1 MKKKVLV
8 IGAGPA
14 GLTAAYELLARSE
27 EYDVTVFEE
36 SGVFG
41 GISRTVA
48 HHGNR
53 MDMGG
58 HRFFSKVPEVND
70 WWEKMLPAQG
80 AMPYDDVRL
89 GRTST
94 TVPGG
99 RDEALARARAAFVE
113 AGWGVVPIRTRD
125 MLIFTRGD
133 AVAAVLAEENETGTR
148 LTAIQRP
155 SGL

>member
-1 MKKKVLV
+1 MRSAAIFL
-8 IGAGPA
+8 GAL
-14 GLTAAYELLARSE
+14 LTGSAL
-27 EYDVTVFEE
+27 
-36 SGVFG
+36 FG
-41 GISRTVA
+41 AWFWQRTVHSGRLA
-48 HHGNR
+48 DWPETMPAFASGSPACSYTLKT
-53 MDMGG
+53 GG
-58 HRFFSKVPEVND
+58 SFVC
-70 WWEKMLPAQG
+70 
-80 AMPYDDVRL
+80 
-89 GRTST
+89 T

-133 AVAAVLAEENETGTR
+133 AVAAVLAEEVETGTR

>member
-1 MKKKVLV
+1 MRSAAIFL
-8 IGAGPA
+8 GALLTGSALFGAWFWQRPA
-14 GLTAAYELLARSE
+14 SGGSS
-27 EYDVTVFEE
+27 VGWPE
-36 SGVFG
+36 SMPSFASGNPACSYALKSG
-41 GISRTVA
+41 GSFVC
-48 HHGNR
+48 
-53 MDMGG
+53 
-58 HRFFSKVPEVND
+58 
-70 WWEKMLPAQG
+70 
-80 AMPYDDVRL
+80 
-89 GRTST
+89 T